1 MKTAARRRPRVSAD
15 GVHERARDC
24 VVDEAGG
31 AVAAASPPAP
41 RAKVKAPAALG
52 AEFER
57 RLLEGA
63 FGGYGALQEWL
74 FGRGYTIGRVAR
86 ARRAPV
92 IEGKLQTL
100 RLATMQARE
109 VVEAAGGAN
118 DVVNEGL
125 MRLVQGEL
133 FRVLIE
139 LREIDPKKVNLN
151 MLARNVAMICRSSV
165 QMRRTVE
172 EMRAGIGRRV
182 LAAERKVMAAARRGV
197 RGGLSPAAEKRIRAA
212 LLEIAAPPHPQPG
225 DASAAQPSDD
235 SPIKKDRSNTGDRL
249 LKDDRLIKD
258 DRLGPEDASMHEA
271 APQPP
276 HATVQEGG
284 EQ

>member
-1 MKTAARRRPRVSAD
+1 MADADHDRQRDGRAGVEETAAS
-15 GVHERARDC
+15 
-24 VVDEAGG
+24 VVAT
-31 AVAAASPPAP
+31 APAP
-41 RAKVKAPAALG
+41 ASRADAGKAPAALG
-52 AEFER
+52 AEFEL
-57 RLLEGA
+57 RLLEGG

-74 FGRGYTIGRVAR
+74 LGRGYAIGRVAR
-86 ARRAPV
+86 ARRAPA
-92 IEGKLQTL
+92 IERKLHTL

-151 MLARNVAMICRSSV
+151 MLARNVAMICRSSL

-182 LAAERKVMAAARRGV
+182 LAAERKVMAAARRGA
-197 RGGLSPAAEKRIRAA
+197 RGGLSAAAERRIRAA
-212 LLEIAAPPHPQPG
+212 LLEIAAPPHPQAG
-225 DASAAQPSDD
+225 DAPAARPRDD
-235 SPIKKDRSNTGDRL
+235 SPIE
-249 LKDDRLIKD
+249 DDRRIKA
-258 DRLGPEDASMHEA
+258 DRPGQEDSSMHEA
-271 APQPP
+271 EAQAPQ
-276 HATVQEGG
+276 ARVQESG
-284 EQ
+284 ER

>member
-1 MKTAARRRPRVSAD
+1 MSDAVHERERDCRA
-15 GVHERARDC
+15 GVHEAS
-24 VVDEAGG
+24 GG
-31 AVAAASPPAP
+31 AVAPAP
-41 RAKVKAPAALG
+41 ASRTHARKAPAALG
-52 AEFER
+52 AEFEH
-57 RLLEGA
+57 RLLAGA

-74 FGRGYTIGRVAR
+74 LGRGYTIGRVGR

-92 IEGKLQTL
+92 IEGKLHTL

-151 MLARNVAMICRSSV
+151 LLARNVAMICRSSV

-182 LAAERKVMAAARRGV
+182 LAAERKVMAAARRGA
-197 RGGLSPAAEKRIRAA
+197 RGGLSAAAEKRIRAA
-212 LLEIAAPPHPQPG
+212 LLEIAAPVSAPPHAPPA
-225 DASAAQPSDD
+225 DKSAAAARNDHPMKNGR
-235 SPIKKDRSNTGDRL
+235 PA
-249 LKDDRLIKD
+249 KDDRPIAN
-258 DRLGPEDASMHEA
+258 DRPARDGASTHGAETQTPQA
-271 APQPP
+271 A
-276 HATVQEGG
+276 AQESG
-284 EQ
+284 ER